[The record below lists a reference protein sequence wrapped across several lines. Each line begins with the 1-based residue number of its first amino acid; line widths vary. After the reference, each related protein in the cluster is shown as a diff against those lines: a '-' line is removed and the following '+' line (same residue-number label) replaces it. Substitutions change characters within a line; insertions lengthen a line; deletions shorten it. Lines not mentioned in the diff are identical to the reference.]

1 MLLQRGHG
9 STLSGFFRVLSCD
22 GLVVVASLWSPF
34 LEDFSME
41 VSLSVEGVLGFSVV
55 VLSSFSSIILFLLLK
70 YKKYKKYNG
79 VHTDSAD
86 LLMYHAA

>member
-1 MLLQRGHG
+1 MSMLLQRGHG

-41 VSLSVEGVLGFSVV
+41 VSLSVEGVLGFSRLHEDDVGDFG
-55 VLSSFSSIILFLLLK
+55 S
-70 YKKYKKYNG
+70 
-79 VHTDSAD
+79 
-86 LLMYHAA
+86 

>member
-1 MLLQRGHG
+1 MSMLLQRGHG

-41 VSLSVEGVLGFSVV
+41 VSLSVEGVLGFSRLHEDDVGDFG
-55 VLSSFSSIILFLLLK
+55 SSM
-70 YKKYKKYNG
+70 
-79 VHTDSAD
+79 V
-86 LLMYHAA
+86 